1 MNEVFDTFN
10 GMMAIGIG
18 YVAVLM
24 PVFILLV
31 IFIYDAKN
39 KKNRYDTL
47 ITISKNIN
55 NPDDIKEILES
66 LVERK
71 SPTDYRRSGVIT
83 IGVGV
88 GLFLFDKIGLGTDV
102 ISGVGLL
109 VLAIGVGQIIA
120 GYLYPIES
128 EEDRKSTRL
137 NSSHSQQS
145 RMPSSA

>member
-1 MNEVFDTFN
+1 MDPVFDTFN
-10 GMMAIGIG
+10 GILALGIG

-24 PVFILLV
+24 PVLILLV
-31 IFIYDAKN
+31 IFIYDTKN
-39 KKNRYDTL
+39 KKNRYNTL
-47 ITISKNIN
+47 ITISKNVN

-88 GLFLFDKIGLGTDV
+88 GLFLFDKFGLGTDV

-109 VLAIGVGQIIA
+109 ILAIGVGQIVA

-128 EEDRKSTRL
+128 EEINK
-137 NSSHSQQS
+137 
-145 RMPSSA
+145 AVEEFEKK

>member
-1 MNEVFDTFN
+1 MNEFIDTFN
-10 GMMAIGIG
+10 GTLALGIG

-24 PVFILLV
+24 PVLILLV
-31 IFIYDAKN
+31 IFVYDSRN

-55 NPDDIKEILES
+55 DPEDIKEILES

-83 IGVGV
+83 IGVGI
-88 GLFLFDKIGLGTDV
+88 GLFLFDKVGLGTDV

-128 EEDRKSTRL
+128 EEINK
-137 NSSHSQQS
+137 
-145 RMPSSA
+145 AVEEFEKK

>member
-1 MNEVFDTFN
+1 MFEDIF
-10 GMMAIGIG
+10 AIGIG
-18 YVAVLM
+18 YAAVLM
-24 PVFILLV
+24 PVLILLV
-31 IFIYDAKN
+31 IFVFDSRN

-55 NPDDIKEILES
+55 DPEDIKEILES

-128 EEDRKSTRL
+128 EEINK
-137 NSSHSQQS
+137 
-145 RMPSSA
+145 AVEEFEKK

>member
-1 MNEVFDTFN
+1 MDPVFDTFN
-10 GMMAIGIG
+10 GILAIGIG

-24 PVFILLV
+24 PVLILLV
-31 IFIYDAKN
+31 IFIYDTKN

-47 ITISKNIN
+47 ITISKNVN

-88 GLFLFDKIGLGTDV
+88 GLFLFDKFGLGTDV

-109 VLAIGVGQIIA
+109 ILAIGVGQIVA

-128 EEDRKSTRL
+128 EEINK
-137 NSSHSQQS
+137 
-145 RMPSSA
+145 AVEEFEKK

>member
-1 MNEVFDTFN
+1 MFEDIF
-10 GMMAIGIG
+10 AIGIG
-18 YVAVLM
+18 YAAVLM
-24 PVFILLV
+24 PVLILLV
-31 IFIYDAKN
+31 VFVFDSRN

-55 NPDDIKEILES
+55 DPEDIKEILES

-83 IGVGV
+83 IGVGI
-88 GLFLFDKIGLGTDV
+88 GLFLFDKVGLGTDV

-109 VLAIGVGQIIA
+109 VLAIGVGQIVA

-128 EEDRKSTRL
+128 EEINK
-137 NSSHSQQS
+137 
-145 RMPSSA
+145 AVEEFEKK

>member
-1 MNEVFDTFN
+1 MNEFIDTFN
-10 GMMAIGIG
+10 GTLALGIG
-18 YVAVLM
+18 YVAVLL

-31 IFIYDAKN
+31 IFVYDAKN

-55 NPDDIKEILES
+55 NPEDIKEILES

-83 IGVGV
+83 IGVGI
-88 GLFLFDKIGLGTDV
+88 GLFLFDKVGLGTDV

-128 EEDRKSTRL
+128 EEINK
-137 NSSHSQQS
+137 
-145 RMPSSA
+145 AVEGFEKK

>member
-1 MNEVFDTFN
+1 MNLIDTFL
-10 GMMAIGIG
+10 GTLAIGIG
-18 YVAVLM
+18 YVALLM
-24 PVFILLV
+24 PVLILLV
-31 IFIYDAKN
+31 IFVYDSRN

-55 NPDDIKEILES
+55 DPEDIKEILES

-88 GLFLFDKIGLGTDV
+88 GLFLFDKVGLGTDV

-128 EEDRKSTRL
+128 EEINK
-137 NSSHSQQS
+137 
-145 RMPSSA
+145 AVEEFEKK

>member
-1 MNEVFDTFN
+1 MNEFIDTFN
-10 GMMAIGIG
+10 ESLALGIG

-24 PVFILLV
+24 PVLILLV
-31 IFIYDAKN
+31 IFVYDSRN

-55 NPDDIKEILES
+55 DPEDIKEILES

-83 IGVGV
+83 IGVGI
-88 GLFLFDKIGLGTDV
+88 GLFLFDKVGLGTDV

-109 VLAIGVGQIIA
+109 VFAIGVGQIIA

-128 EEDRKSTRL
+128 EEINK
-137 NSSHSQQS
+137 
-145 RMPSSA
+145 AVEGFEKK

>member
-1 MNEVFDTFN
+1 MNEFIDTFN
-10 GMMAIGIG
+10 GTLALGIG
-18 YVAVLM
+18 YVAVLL
-24 PVFILLV
+24 PVLILLV
-31 IFIYDAKN
+31 IFVYDSRN

-55 NPDDIKEILES
+55 DPDDMKEILES

-83 IGVGV
+83 IGIGV

-128 EEDRKSTRL
+128 EEINK
-137 NSSHSQQS
+137 
-145 RMPSSA
+145 AVEEFEKK

>member
-1 MNEVFDTFN
+1 MNEFIDTFN
-10 GMMAIGIG
+10 GTLALGIG
-18 YVAVLM
+18 YVAVLL

-31 IFIYDAKN
+31 IFVYDAKN
-39 KKNRYDTL
+39 KKNRYDAL

-55 NPDDIKEILES
+55 NPEDIKEILES

-88 GLFLFDKIGLGTDV
+88 GLFLFDKIGLDTDV

-128 EEDRKSTRL
+128 EEINK
-137 NSSHSQQS
+137 
-145 RMPSSA
+145 AVEEFEKK

>member
-1 MNEVFDTFN
+1 MFEDIF
-10 GMMAIGIG
+10 AIGVG
-18 YVAVLM
+18 YAAVLM
-24 PVFILLV
+24 PVLILLV
-31 IFIYDAKN
+31 VFVFDSRN

-55 NPDDIKEILES
+55 DPEDIKEILES

-88 GLFLFDKIGLGTDV
+88 GLFLFDKIGLDTDV

-128 EEDRKSTRL
+128 EEINK
-137 NSSHSQQS
+137 
-145 RMPSSA
+145 AVEGFEKK

>member
-1 MNEVFDTFN
+1 
-10 GMMAIGIG
+10 MALGIG

-24 PVFILLV
+24 PVLILLV
-31 IFIYDAKN
+31 IFIYDTKN
-39 KKNRYDTL
+39 KKSRYNTL
-47 ITISKNIN
+47 ITISKNVN

-66 LVERK
+66 LVDRK

-88 GLFLFDKIGLGTDV
+88 GLFLFDKFGLGTGV

-109 VLAIGVGQIIA
+109 ILAIGVGQIVA

-128 EEDRKSTRL
+128 EEINK
-137 NSSHSQQS
+137 
-145 RMPSSA
+145 AVEEFEKK

>member
-1 MNEVFDTFN
+1 MFEDIF
-10 GMMAIGIG
+10 AIGIG
-18 YVAVLM
+18 YAAVLM
-24 PVFILLV
+24 PVLILLV
-31 IFIYDAKN
+31 IFVFDSRN

-55 NPDDIKEILES
+55 DPEDIKEILES

-71 SPTDYRRSGVIT
+71 SPTDYRRSGFIT
-83 IGVGV
+83 IGVGI
-88 GLFLFDKIGLGTDV
+88 GLFLFDKVGLGTDV

-128 EEDRKSTRL
+128 EEINK
-137 NSSHSQQS
+137 
-145 RMPSSA
+145 AVEEFEKK

>member
-1 MNEVFDTFN
+1 MNPVFDTFN
-10 GMMAIGIG
+10 GILALGIG

-24 PVFILLV
+24 PVLILLV
-31 IFIYDAKN
+31 IFIYDTKN

-55 NPDDIKEILES
+55 DPDDIKEILES

-83 IGVGV
+83 IGIGV

-128 EEDRKSTRL
+128 EEINK
-137 NSSHSQQS
+137 
-145 RMPSSA
+145 AVEEFEKK

>member
-1 MNEVFDTFN
+1 MFEEIF
-10 GMMAIGIG
+10 AIGIG
-18 YVAVLM
+18 YAAVLM
-24 PVFILLV
+24 PVLILLV
-31 IFIYDAKN
+31 IFVFDSRN

-55 NPDDIKEILES
+55 DPEDIKEILES
-66 LVERK
+66 LAERK

-128 EEDRKSTRL
+128 EEINK
-137 NSSHSQQS
+137 
-145 RMPSSA
+145 AVEEFEKK

>member
-1 MNEVFDTFN
+1 MNPVFDTFN
-10 GMMAIGIG
+10 GILALGIG

-24 PVFILLV
+24 PVLILLV
-31 IFIYDAKN
+31 IFIYDTKN

-47 ITISKNIN
+47 ITISKNVN

-66 LVERK
+66 LVDRK

-88 GLFLFDKIGLGTDV
+88 GLFLFDKFGLGTGV

-109 VLAIGVGQIIA
+109 ILAIGVGQIVA

-128 EEDRKSTRL
+128 EEINK
-137 NSSHSQQS
+137 
-145 RMPSSA
+145 AVEEFEKK

>member
-1 MNEVFDTFN
+1 MNPVFDTFN
-10 GMMAIGIG
+10 GILALGIG

-24 PVFILLV
+24 PVLILLV
-31 IFIYDAKN
+31 IFIYDTKN
-39 KKNRYDTL
+39 KKNRYNTL
-47 ITISKNIN
+47 ITISKNVN

-66 LVERK
+66 LVDRK

-88 GLFLFDKIGLGTDV
+88 GLFLFDKFGLGTDV

-109 VLAIGVGQIIA
+109 ILAIGVGQIIA

-128 EEDRKSTRL
+128 EEINK
-137 NSSHSQQS
+137 
-145 RMPSSA
+145 AVEEFEKK

>member
-1 MNEVFDTFN
+1 MNEFIDTFN
-10 GMMAIGIG
+10 GTVVLGIG
-18 YVAVLM
+18 YVAVLL

-31 IFIYDAKN
+31 IFVYDAKN
-39 KKNRYDTL
+39 KKNRYDAL

-55 NPDDIKEILES
+55 DPDDMKEILES

-83 IGVGV
+83 IGIGV

-128 EEDRKSTRL
+128 EEINK
-137 NSSHSQQS
+137 
-145 RMPSSA
+145 AVEEFEKK

>member
-1 MNEVFDTFN
+1 MNEFIDTFN
-10 GMMAIGIG
+10 GILALGIG

-24 PVFILLV
+24 PVLILLV
-31 IFIYDAKN
+31 IFVYDNRN

-55 NPDDIKEILES
+55 DPEDIKEILES

-83 IGVGV
+83 IGVGI
-88 GLFLFDKIGLGTDV
+88 GLFLFDKVGLGTDV

-128 EEDRKSTRL
+128 EEINK
-137 NSSHSQQS
+137 
-145 RMPSSA
+145 AVEGFEKK

>member
-1 MNEVFDTFN
+1 MNGFIDTFN
-10 GMMAIGIG
+10 GALALGIG

-24 PVFILLV
+24 PVLILLV
-31 IFIYDAKN
+31 IFVYDSRN

-55 NPDDIKEILES
+55 DPDDIKEILES

-88 GLFLFDKIGLGTDV
+88 GLFLFGKSLGSDV
-102 ISGVGLL
+102 IPGVGLL
-109 VLAIGVGQIIA
+109 VLAIGVGQMIA

-128 EEDRKSTRL
+128 EEINK
-137 NSSHSQQS
+137 
-145 RMPSSA
+145 AVEEFEKK

>member
-1 MNEVFDTFN
+1 MNEVFDTFE

-83 IGVGV
+83 IGVGI
-88 GLFLFDKIGLGTDV
+88 GLFLFDKIGLGTVV

-128 EEDRKSTRL
+128 EEINK
-137 NSSHSQQS
+137 
-145 RMPSSA
+145 AVEEFEKK

>member
-1 MNEVFDTFN
+1 MFEDIF
-10 GMMAIGIG
+10 AIGVG
-18 YVAVLM
+18 YAAVLM
-24 PVFILLV
+24 PVLILLV
-31 IFIYDAKN
+31 VFVFDSRN

-55 NPDDIKEILES
+55 DPEDIKEILES

-83 IGVGV
+83 IGVGI
-88 GLFLFDKIGLGTDV
+88 GLFLFDKVGLGTDV

-109 VLAIGVGQIIA
+109 VLAIGVGQIVA

-128 EEDRKSTRL
+128 EEINK
-137 NSSHSQQS
+137 
-145 RMPSSA
+145 AVEEFEKK

>member
-1 MNEVFDTFN
+1 MFEDIF
-10 GMMAIGIG
+10 AIGVG
-18 YVAVLM
+18 YAAVLM
-24 PVFILLV
+24 PVLILLV
-31 IFIYDAKN
+31 VFVFDSRN

-55 NPDDIKEILES
+55 DPEDIKEILES

-88 GLFLFDKIGLGTDV
+88 GLFLFDKVGLGTDV

-128 EEDRKSTRL
+128 EEINK
-137 NSSHSQQS
+137 
-145 RMPSSA
+145 AVEEFEKK

>member
-1 MNEVFDTFN
+1 MNGFIDTFN
-10 GMMAIGIG
+10 GALALGIG
-18 YVAVLM
+18 YLAVLM
-24 PVFILLV
+24 PVLILLV
-31 IFIYDAKN
+31 IFVYDSRN

-55 NPDDIKEILES
+55 DPEDIKEILES

-83 IGVGV
+83 IGVGI
-88 GLFLFDKIGLGTDV
+88 GLFLFDKVGLGTDV

-128 EEDRKSTRL
+128 EEINK
-137 NSSHSQQS
+137 
-145 RMPSSA
+145 AVEEFEKK

>member
-1 MNEVFDTFN
+1 MNEFIDAFIDTL
-10 GMMAIGIG
+10 ALGIG
-18 YVAVLM
+18 YVAVLL

-31 IFIYDAKN
+31 IFVYDAKN
-39 KKNRYDTL
+39 KKNRYDAL

-55 NPDDIKEILES
+55 NPEDIKEILES

-83 IGVGV
+83 IGIGV

-128 EEDRKSTRL
+128 EEINK
-137 NSSHSQQS
+137 
-145 RMPSSA
+145 AVEEFEKK

>member
-1 MNEVFDTFN
+1 MNEFIDTFN
-10 GMMAIGIG
+10 GTLALGIG

-24 PVFILLV
+24 PVLILLV
-31 IFIYDAKN
+31 IFVYDSRN

-55 NPDDIKEILES
+55 DPEDIKEILES

-83 IGVGV
+83 IGVGI
-88 GLFLFDKIGLGTDV
+88 GLFLFDKVGLGTDV

-128 EEDRKSTRL
+128 EEINK
-137 NSSHSQQS
+137 
-145 RMPSSA
+145 AVEGFEKK

>member
-1 MNEVFDTFN
+1 MNGFIDTFN
-10 GMMAIGIG
+10 GALALGLG

-31 IFIYDAKN
+31 IFVYDSRN

-55 NPDDIKEILES
+55 DPDDIKEILES

-88 GLFLFDKIGLGTDV
+88 GLFLFGKSLGSDV
-102 ISGVGLL
+102 IPGVGLL
-109 VLAIGVGQIIA
+109 VLAIGVGQMIA

-128 EEDRKSTRL
+128 EEINK
-137 NSSHSQQS
+137 
-145 RMPSSA
+145 AVEEFEKK

>member
-1 MNEVFDTFN
+1 MNEFIDTFN
-10 GMMAIGIG
+10 GTLALGIG
-18 YVAVLM
+18 YVSVLL
-24 PVFILLV
+24 PVLIVLI
-31 IFIYDAKN
+31 IFFYDSKN
-39 KKNRYDTL
+39 KKSIYDTL

-66 LVERK
+66 LVKRK

-88 GLFLFDKIGLGTDV
+88 GLFLLDKIGLGTDV

-109 VLAIGVGQIIA
+109 VLAIGVGQIVA

-128 EEDRKSTRL
+128 EEINK
-137 NSSHSQQS
+137 
-145 RMPSSA
+145 AVEEFEKK

>member
-1 MNEVFDTFN
+1 MNEFIDTFN
-10 GMMAIGIG
+10 GTLALGIG
-18 YVAVLM
+18 YVAVLL

-31 IFIYDAKN
+31 IFVYDAKN

-55 NPDDIKEILES
+55 NPEDIKEILES

-83 IGVGV
+83 IGIGV

-128 EEDRKSTRL
+128 EEINK
-137 NSSHSQQS
+137 
-145 RMPSSA
+145 AVEGFEKK

>member
-1 MNEVFDTFN
+1 MNGFIDTFN
-10 GMMAIGIG
+10 GALALGIG

-24 PVFILLV
+24 PVLILLV
-31 IFIYDAKN
+31 IFVYDSRN

-55 NPDDIKEILES
+55 DPDDIKEILES

-88 GLFLFDKIGLGTDV
+88 GLFLFGKSLGSDV
-102 ISGVGLL
+102 IPGVGLL
-109 VLAIGVGQIIA
+109 VLTIGVGQMIA

-128 EEDRKSTRL
+128 EEINK
-137 NSSHSQQS
+137 
-145 RMPSSA
+145 AVEEFEKK

>member
-1 MNEVFDTFN
+1 MNEFIDTFN
-10 GMMAIGIG
+10 GTLALGIG

-31 IFIYDAKN
+31 IFIYDNRN

-88 GLFLFDKIGLGTDV
+88 GLFLLDKIGLGTDV

-109 VLAIGVGQIIA
+109 VLAIGHQKSHLKAKRLIKQLKGLKRNSFGQ
-120 GYLYPIES
+120 
-128 EEDRKSTRL
+128 KSQKT
-137 NSSHSQQS
+137 
-145 RMPSSA
+145 A